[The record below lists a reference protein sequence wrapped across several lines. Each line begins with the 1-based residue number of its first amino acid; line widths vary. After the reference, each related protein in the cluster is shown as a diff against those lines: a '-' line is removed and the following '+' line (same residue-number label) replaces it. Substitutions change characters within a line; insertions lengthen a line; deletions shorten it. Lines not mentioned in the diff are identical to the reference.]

1 MYKLTFLPFIG
12 KSYNNNNAF
21 GNKRIMV
28 LGESH
33 YGSVTSPDITRDVLA
48 RYLDPSL
55 EREGWMHTFLKFER
69 SLVNKETTREDSR
82 IIWDSLL
89 FYNYVQ
95 VLMDDTR
102 TAATK
107 QQYRDSEAA
116 FFQVMEENQPDI
128 LIVWGRRLWSNLPY
142 TNWEEGEESFVDG
155 YAVDNGYYTLNNGH
169 KVRAFCVYHPSA
181 GYDWSY

>member
-55 EREGWMHTFLKFER
+55 EREGWMNTFLKFER

-95 VLMDDTR
+95 THIPSFHREIV
-102 TAATK
+102 
-107 QQYRDSEAA
+107 QQ
-116 FFQVMEENQPDI
+116 Q
-128 LIVWGRRLWSNLPY
+128 
-142 TNWEEGEESFVDG
+142 
-155 YAVDNGYYTLNNGH
+155 
-169 KVRAFCVYHPSA
+169 
-181 GYDWSY
+181 